1 MLDPNFLAQCALH
14 NEAIRREASG
24 CLLCYDRRPM
34 LSREAWFLPAM
45 GDLLIRFGHWLK
57 DRPRRLESEPAS
69 LSTLTIIL

>member
-1 MLDPNFLAQCALH
+1 MLDPNLLARCALH
-14 NEAIRREASG
+14 SEAIRREANG
-24 CLLCYDRRPM
+24 RLLCYDRCSM
-34 LSREAWFLPAM
+34 LNRESWFLPAL